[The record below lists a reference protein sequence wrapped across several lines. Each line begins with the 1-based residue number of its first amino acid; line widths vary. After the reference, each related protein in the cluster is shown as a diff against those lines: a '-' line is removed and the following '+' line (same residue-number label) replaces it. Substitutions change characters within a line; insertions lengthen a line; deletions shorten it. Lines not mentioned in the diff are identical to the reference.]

1 MSYWLLE
8 PSTFQSLQAVR
19 RDAAALS
26 ARAEDYIARVESRDG
41 KSPSNLIIAGSTA
54 EIRVEGVLTKRPDFF
69 AMLFGGGNT
78 TYGDIRA
85 SLAMAET
92 NPAIKDVVLHIDSP
106 GGSVDGFFDTL
117 DSIAAL
123 RANGGK
129 KMRVRAENAQSA
141 AYGIAAV
148 AGNIE
153 AVGRGSTFGSIG
165 TAVSYWVTDSIVE
178 LTNTDSPDK
187 RPNLRTD
194 EGKAV
199 VVKYLDQLSEE
210 FMRSI
215 AQGRGVDVETVRND
229 FGRGASMT
237 AVHAKRLG
245 LIDKI
250 LTTAPRAV
258 ASNSKGKAMSEAF
271 AEDRGA
277 DRREIDAAVQRGV
290 DQERDRVIGHLTMGE
305 ACGDLSIALEA
316 IRSGKG
322 MTTELQARYMSAGM
336 NRSDRQRRQAE
347 SNAAEAALSGVEQS
361 TASASDLGERVV
373 AQLNLTGG
381 KSVVHHYEPKKKG
394 AA

>member
-8 PSTFQSLQAVR
+8 PSTFQALQAAR

-26 ARAEDYIARVESRDG
+26 ARAEEYIARVESRDV
-41 KSPSNLIIAGSTA
+41 KAPSNLIIAGSTA

-69 AMLFGGGNT
+69 ALFFGGGNT
-78 TYGDIRA
+78 TYADIRA

-92 NPAIKDVVLHIDSP
+92 DPAVKDVVLHIDSP

-117 DSIAAL
+117 DQLANF
-123 RANGGK
+123 RANSGK
-129 KMRVRAENAQSA
+129 KIRVRADQAQSA
-141 AYGIAAV
+141 AYGLAAV

-178 LTNTDSPDK
+178 LTNSDSPDK
-187 RPNLRTD
+187 RPDLRTE

-215 AQGRGVDVETVRND
+215 AQGRGVDLETVRTD

-258 ASNSKGKAMSEAF
+258 PSKQGKAMSDDR
-271 AEDRGA
+271 EDRAA
-277 DRREIDAAVQRGV
+277 DRREIDAAVQRGI
-290 DQERDRVIGHLTMGE
+290 DQERDRVCAHLTMGE
-305 ACGDLSIALEA
+305 SCGDMSIALEA
-316 IRSGKG
+316 IKSGVG
-322 MTTELQARYMSAGM
+322 MTLELNARYMSAGM

-361 TASASDLGERVV
+361 IVGASDLADQVV
-373 AQLNLTGG
+373 AHLSLTGS
-381 KSVVHHYEPKKKG
+381 KSLVVHKAAKKG

>member
-1 MSYWLLE
+1 MTYWLLE
-8 PSTFQSLQAVR
+8 PATFHALQAAYR
-19 RDAAALS
+19 EAHSLS
-26 ARAEDYIARVESRDG
+26 ARAEEYLARVETREG
-41 KSPSNLIIAGSTA
+41 QAPSNLLIAGSTA
-54 EIRVEGVLTKRPDFF
+54 EIRVAGTLTKRPDFF
-69 AMLFGGGNT
+69 AMLWGGGNT
-78 TYGDIRA
+78 TYSDIRA

-106 GGSVDGFFDTL
+106 GGSADGLIDTL
-117 DSIAAL
+117 DQLATF
-123 RANGGK
+123 RAQSGK
-129 KMRVRAENAQSA
+129 KIRVRAENAQSA
-141 AYGIAAV
+141 AYGIAAA

-165 TAVSYWVTDSIVE
+165 TAASFWVSDSIVE
-178 LTNTDSPDK
+178 LTNTSSPDK
-187 RPNLRTD
+187 RPDLRTE
-194 EGKAV
+194 EGQAV
-199 VVKYLDQLSEE
+199 IVKYLDMINEE
-210 FMRSI
+210 FVSSI
-215 AQGRGVDVETVRND
+215 ARGRGVDMKTVSES

-237 AVHAKRLG
+237 APHAKRLG

-258 ASNSKGKAMSEAF
+258 ASNSKGKAMSDAY

-336 NRSDRQRRQAE
+336 NRADRQKRQAE

-361 TASASDLGERVV
+361 TAGASDLGDQVV
-373 AQLNLTGG
+373 AALAG
-381 KSVVHHYEPKKKG
+381 KTSFHISKKKG
-394 AA
+394 AAA

>member
-8 PSTFQSLQAVR
+8 PSTFQQLAAAR

-26 ARAEDYIARVESRDG
+26 SRAEEYIARVEPREG
-41 KSPSNLIIAGSTA
+41 QAPRNLTIAGSTA
-54 EIRVEGVLTKRPDFF
+54 EIRVSGVLTKRPDFF
-69 AMLFGGGNT
+69 AELFGGGNT

-117 DSIAAL
+117 DQIANF
-123 RANGGK
+123 RASGGK
-129 KMRVRAENAQSA
+129 KLRVRAENAQSA

-148 AGNIE
+148 AGNVE

-178 LTNTDSPDK
+178 LTNSDSPDK

-215 AQGRGVDVETVRND
+215 AQGRGVDLETVRND

-258 ASNSKGKAMSEAF
+258 ASKQGKAMSDDR
-271 AEDRGA
+271 EDRAA
-277 DRREIDAAVQRGV
+277 DRREIDAAVQRGI

-361 TASASDLGERVV
+361 TPGAPDLADQVV
-373 AQLNLTGG
+373 AHLNLSGG
-381 KSVVHHYEPKKKG
+381 KSLVVHKATKKG

>member
-1 MSYWLLE
+1 MTYWLLE
-8 PSTFQSLQAVR
+8 PSTFQALQAAR
-19 RDAAALS
+19 CDAAALS
-26 ARAEDYIARVESRDG
+26 ARAEEYVARVEARDG
-41 KSPSNLIIAGSTA
+41 KAPSNLIIAGSTA
-54 EIRVEGVLTKRPDFF
+54 EIRIQGVLTKRPDLF
-69 AMLFGGGNT
+69 AEWFGGGNT
-78 TYGDIRA
+78 TYADIRA
-85 SLAMAET
+85 ALAMAET
-92 NPAIKDVVLHIDSP
+92 DPAVKDVVLHIDSP

-117 DSIAAL
+117 DHIANF
-123 RANGGK
+123 RANSGK
-129 KMRVRAENAQSA
+129 KIRVRAEQAQSA

-187 RPNLRTD
+187 RPDLRTD

-258 ASNSKGKAMSEAF
+258 PSNSKGKAMSDDR
-271 AEDRGA
+271 EDRA
-277 DRREIDAAVQRGV
+277 TDRREIDAAVQRGV
-290 DQERDRVIGHLTMGE
+290 NQERDRVLAHLTMGE
-305 ACGDLSIALEA
+305 SCGDLSIALEA
-316 IRSGKG
+316 IRSGAS
-322 MTTELQARYMSAGM
+322 MTLELNARYLTAGM

-361 TASASDLGERVV
+361 TAGATDLGDQVV
-373 AQLNLTGG
+373 AALHLTG
-381 KSVVHHYEPKKKG
+381 SNFHHTKKG